1 MSCHNEG
8 KACAVLCLTRYGI
21 RVCCIVVIVIWSG
34 LILSFAQGGKL
45 ESSSFPGH
53 CQHDYECV
61 VGCHRSSGCCCCILR
76 FVVLA
81 AAAVEL
87 LKLVM
92 ILGTFWNDEVV

>member
-1 MSCHNEG
+1 VC
-8 KACAVLCLTRYGI
+8 CAVLDALWDTRLLNCCDCDLVQSDLV
-21 RVCCIVVIVIWSG
+21 VC
-34 LILSFAQGGKL
+34 AKGGKSN
-45 ESSSFPGH
+45 SSSLPGH

-76 FVVLA
+76 SVVIA

-92 ILGTFWNDEVV
+92 ILG